1 MGPTQE
7 APARLRAPEP
17 ERARSRL
24 ARPADSLRR
33 SRGGALPS
41 TGLALCAALAA
52 ALGAAAASAAQPAA
66 GATLIRGALLIDGS
80 NRGPYPRTDI
90 LIRNGRI
97 EQVRAGGGLESPLDA
112 TVIDATGKTVIP
124 GIINLRGLAGLIRSP
139 AIELESFSEEAIAIS
154 LERYAAYGVTTVA
167 TPAPKADRI
176 RAFRGAA
183 RRGGLHGTARVLT
196 PLRRLQPQS
205 AFTEGPPRADG
216 MVDVVRSGAVA
227 RDLVR
232 RLAGDGADFIE
243 LRDSRTQ
250 EGSAGE
256 GDPAAQVIRQAGL
269 LDLRTIAAAARAT
282 VAAALV
288 RHGAIALASSVS
300 DAVVD
305 DEFAAALAA
314 ADATYAPALLEQL
327 LRFGFGDVPEW
338 LNDRYLR
345 RTMPSGVAGQ
355 LRGPMLI
362 RQALDPDRSLHRRRF
377 ATACRNLRKLASAG
391 VRIAFASGSGVAG
404 TFEGYSEYQEA
415 VLMVRAGLSPAAVIR
430 AFSSGSATA
439 LGITAERGTVAP
451 GRLADLVI
459 LNANPLENIHNLREL
474 HAVMVGGRLVRL

>member
-1 MGPTQE
+1 MP
-7 APARLRAPEP
+7 RIC
-17 ERARSRL
+17 L
-24 ARPADSLRR
+24 AISVAV
-33 SRGGALPS
+33 
-41 TGLALCAALAA
+41 AAG
-52 ALGAAAASAAQPAA
+52 LGAAAAIAAPAA
-66 GATLIRGALLIDGS
+66 EGATLIRGALLIDGTD
-80 NRGPYPRTDI
+80 RGPSPRTDI

-97 EQVRAGGGLESPLDA
+97 EQVRAGGGLERPLDA

-139 AIELESFSEEAIAIS
+139 AIELESFSEEAIASS

-167 TPAPKADRI
+167 TLAPAAERI

-183 RRGGLHGTARVLT
+183 RRGALHATARVLS
-196 PLRRLQPQS
+196 PLRSLQTQS
-205 AFTEGPPRADG
+205 PFTEDPQVDG
-216 MVDVVRSGAVA
+216 TFEVIGSGAVA

-232 RLAGDGADFIE
+232 WLASDGADFIE
-243 LRDSRTQ
+243 LRASRTQ
-250 EGSAGE
+250 GGSGDE
-256 GDPAAQVIRQAGL
+256 QDPAAAAIRQAGQ
-269 LDLRTIAAAARAT
+269 LDLRTIAVTARAK
-282 VAAALV
+282 VAADLL
-288 RHGAIALASSVS
+288 RHGANALAGSVS
-300 DAVVD
+300 DRVVD
-305 DEFAAALAA
+305 DEFVAALAA

-327 LRFGFGDVPEW
+327 LRFGYGDVPEW

-345 RTMPSGVAGQ
+345 RTMPSGIAGQ

-377 ATACRNLRKLASAG
+377 ATACRNLRILASAG

-415 VLMVRAGLSPAAVIR
+415 VLMMRAGLSPAEVIR

-439 LGITAERGTVAP
+439 LGAATERGTVEP

-459 LNANPLENIHNLREL
+459 LNADPLENIHNLREL
-474 HAVMVGGRLVRL
+474 HAVMIGGRLVRL